1 MSGGKDVPVGDEDAG
16 AVLRWRR
23 LEQGGHPRPAPA
35 FRRVAPDDAGLNLR
49 LDSASFSCG

>member
-35 FRRVAPDDAGLNLR
+35 FRRVAADDAGLNLR